1 MKKKLMMVAVL
12 LGALSLG
19 ACVDDNES
27 ASVTA
32 VREAKAAQL
41 NSIAAMNNAEA
52 EATTLLAQS
61 QAAINEAKARQ
72 EAALADKMEAEA
84 RIEELKAQMA
94 EAAYDAELAA
104 RLAEAEAAKKQAEAD
119 LQTAQAEI
127 ERLAVVLQ
135 LQLAKLQKALLTAQE
150 ELRQKEDDIADQK
163 LSDLQDLADTYA
175 TALAGYTGM
184 GQDLAGEEAKMAAL
198 KADLVD
204 WEIIKAADIA
214 AEELKIQIY
223 NKQIAAFK
231 QYANYTEDI
240 ETLKLQ
246 YEDAKLAKEVAQDA
260 TTAAEK
266 AYKAIDVDKLKEAGG
281 VTELKAAVE
290 ENELYKMLDEASTGS
305 YNRAGV
311 EFGTYIPVPNDQYG
325 YLELKWKGFNI
336 ISEDGK
342 YSYPVTAQDSLYL
355 KLEYK
360 DVRQLRL
367 VIDNTI
373 AIYDIAGKKKAV
385 TDCETAY
392 NTAVKATATAKA
404 AYEAAPTDETKRT
417 AYEAALTDEQ
427 TAKTYLENAQATLT
441 EFNGYVEELET
452 AYKLVSDQSLGTAL
466 EAAIKAYNEAIVAA
480 YTEKATAK
488 FAWNEAGEAY
498 QDKYIAFNTLNGV
511 VNGTSEE
518 DGDYVFISLWDLYN
532 GVIDNRLFVDN
543 SSLNWRWSNYD
554 DMTVENVLQNTYLEY
569 YIDNSSDLMGAIS
582 INEAIKALEEDIKD
596 SEAEIEKL
604 KDVTDQEQQIE
615 IAQAT
620 IDGLN
625 AKLSALKAKV
635 TALKTRLD
643 AALAEYDTEETPA
656 A

>member
-1 MKKKLMMVAVL
+1 M
-12 LGALSLG
+12 SLG

-32 VREAKAAQL
+32 VREAKAKQL
-41 NSIAAMNNAEA
+41 ESIAAMNNAEA

-84 RIEELKAQMA
+84 RIEELKAQMV

-104 RLAEAEAAKKQAEAD
+104 RLAEAEAAKKQAEAN

-127 ERLAVVLQ
+127 ERLAVALQ

-163 LSDLQDLADTYA
+163 LTDLQNLADTYA
-175 TALAGYTGM
+175 AALAGYTEM
-184 GQDLAGEEAKMAAL
+184 GQDLAGEEAKLAAL
-198 KADLVD
+198 KADLAD

-214 AEELKIQIY
+214 AEEYKIQIY

-231 QYANYTEDI
+231 QYTNYTEDI

-260 TTAAEK
+260 EAAAKK
-266 AYKAIDVDKLKEAGG
+266 AYYAIDVDKLKEAGG
-281 VTELKAAVE
+281 VPELKAAVE
-290 ENELYKMLDEASTGS
+290 GNELYKMLDFVKNYQYYPLPGGINDLAE
-305 YNRAGV
+305 
-311 EFGTYIPVPNDQYG
+311 YIPVSNDQNG
-325 YLELKWKGFNI
+325 DLEFEWKGLTI
-336 ISEDGK
+336 ASEDDK
-342 YSYPVTAQDSLYL
+342 YTYYVYTPDSLYL

-360 DVRQLRL
+360 DVRQLKIRIDD
-367 VIDNTI
+367 VI
-373 AIYDIAGKKKAV
+373 ASYDITTLEKAV
-385 TDCETAY
+385 TDCETEY

-404 AYEAAPTDETKRT
+404 AYEAAPTDETKKI

-427 TAKTYLENAQATLT
+427 TAKTSLENAQATLT
-441 EFNGYVEELET
+441 EYNGYVEELET

-480 YTEKATAK
+480 YTEKATAR
-488 FAWNEAGEAY
+488 FAWDEADEAY
-498 QDKYIAFNTLNGV
+498 QDKLIAYDTLYGIV
-511 VNGTSEE
+511 YGTTTGS
-518 DGDYVFISLWDLYN
+518 GNSVFINLWDLYN
-532 GVIDNRLFVDN
+532 GLIDDQLFVDN
-543 SSLNWRWSNYD
+543 TTLVWTWSFYYD
-554 DMTVENVLQNTYLEY
+554 DITVENVLQNTYIQY
-569 YIDNSSDLMGAIS
+569 YINNSSDLMGAIS
-582 INEAIKALEEDIKD
+582 IDDAIKVMEENIKE
-596 SEAEIEKL
+596 SEAKIEEL
-604 KDVTDQEQQIE
+604 KDVTNQEQQIE
-615 IAQAT
+615 STQAT

-625 AKLSALKAKV
+625 AQLSALKAIV

-643 AALAEYDTEETPA
+643 AALAEYDTEEAPA